1 MAGKEK
7 IEIAD
12 EDKLKIIHDKEE
24 ADYNCSYSFKNED
37 HTLGNILR
45 YMIMKDPNTLF
56 CGYSIP
62 HPSEDL
68 MNIRVQTKE
77 ENTDKIMGKAMDRTI
92 AICNIL
98 SDKFKSALNDFDSK
112 NDI

>member
-7 IEIAD
+7 IEVVD
-12 EDKLKIIHDKEE
+12 QDKLKIISDKEE
-24 ADYNCSYSFKNED
+24 GDFNCTYSFRNED

-45 YMIMKDPNTLF
+45 YILMKDSNTLF

-68 MNIRVQTKE
+68 MNIRLQTRK
-77 ENTDKIMGKAMDRTI
+77 ENTNQVMGKAMDRVNEI
-92 AICNIL
+92 SDIL
-98 SDKFKSALNDFDSK
+98 SKKFKKALEKYDS
-112 NDI
+112 NN

>member
-7 IEIAD
+7 IEVED
-12 EDKLKIIHDKEE
+12 EDKLKIIYDKE
-24 ADYNCSYSFKNED
+24 DGDFNCTYSFKNED

-45 YMIMKDPNTLF
+45 YILMKDSNTLF

-68 MNIRVQTKE
+68 MNVRLQTKE
-77 ENTDKIMGKAMDRTI
+77 KNTNEVMEKAMNRIDEI
-92 AICNIL
+92 SDIL
-98 SDKFKSALNDFDSK
+98 SNKFQKALNDFD
-112 NDI
+112 NN

>member
-7 IEIAD
+7 IEVED
-12 EDKLKIIHDKEE
+12 EDKLKIIYDKE
-24 ADYNCSYSFKNED
+24 DGDFNCTYSFKNED

-45 YMIMKDPNTLF
+45 YMNMKDSNTLF

-68 MNIRVQTKE
+68 MNIRLQTKE
-77 ENTDKIMGKAMDRTI
+77 ENTNQIMGRAMDRVI
-92 AICNIL
+92 EISNIL
-98 SDKFKSALNDFDSK
+98 SNKFNSALNDFDK
-112 NDI
+112 NK

>member
-12 EDKLKIIHDKEE
+12 VDKLKVVSDKEE
-24 ADYNCSYSFKNED
+24 GDFNCTYSFQNED

-45 YMIMKDPNTLF
+45 YTLMKDPNTLF

-68 MNIRVQTKE
+68 MNVRLQTKVE
-77 ENTDKIMGKAMDRTI
+77 KTDKIMGNAMDRI
-92 AICNIL
+92 IEIGDIL
-98 SDKFKSALNDFDSK
+98 SNKFQKALDNFNSK
-112 NDI
+112 N

>member
-12 EDKLKIIHDKEE
+12 EFKLKIIPDKE
-24 ADYNCSYSFKNED
+24 DSDFNCTYTFQNED

-45 YMIMKDPNTLF
+45 YTLMKDPNTLF

-68 MNIRVQTKE
+68 MNVRLQTKE
-77 ENTDKIMGKAMDRTI
+77 ENTNEIMERAMDRI
-92 AICNIL
+92 IEMGDIL
-98 SDKFKSALNDFDSK
+98 SKKFQAALDDFNSK
-112 NDI
+112 N

>member
-7 IEIAD
+7 IEIVD
-12 EDKLKIIHDKEE
+12 EDKLKIMHDKEE
-24 ADYNCSYSFKNED
+24 GDFNTTYTFKNED

-45 YMIMKDPNTLF
+45 YILMKDSNTSF

-68 MNIRVQTKE
+68 MNIRLQTKKE
-77 ENTDKIMGKAMDRTI
+77 TTNQIMDKAMGRVIEISD
-92 AICNIL
+92 IL
-98 SDKFKSALNDFDSK
+98 SNKFNSALNDFDSK
-112 NDI
+112 KDN